1 MLTLMLRTQIYF
13 PEEQLRL
20 LKKISWEEEISLSE
34 VIRQLVEEKLVET
47 EKKGKKTKNTG
58 AWLLSLADKAKK
70 MKVKGPKDLASKM
83 NQYLY
88 GQK

>member
-1 MLTLMLRTQIYF
+1 MLRTQIYF

-34 VIRQLVEEKLVET
+34 VIRQLVEEKLVEA
-47 EKKGKKTKNTG
+47 EKKDKKAKNTG

-83 NQYLY
+83 DEYLY

>member
-47 EKKGKKTKNTG
+47 EKKDKKTKNTG